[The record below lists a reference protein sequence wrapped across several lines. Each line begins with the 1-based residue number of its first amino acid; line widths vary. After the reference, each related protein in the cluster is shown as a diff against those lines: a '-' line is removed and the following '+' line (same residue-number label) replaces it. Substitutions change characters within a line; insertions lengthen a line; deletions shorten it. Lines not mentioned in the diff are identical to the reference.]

1 MPSYDDD
8 DVIDYENELPDFEE
22 EADLDDYLNDEEY
35 ELMNEIL
42 PQARKEMTDYQGW
55 DNFALKREILETN
68 FDLPEALKQLKRAF
82 KKKKASEVGLQP
94 PSRGLSR
101 LEQLARARAAQNS
114 TPTAAQ
120 SGTDEDRSVSLLS
133 RLRNSERK
141 NDLPST
147 SLSDRLKRKP
157 PLTSQRSQRVSS
169 KLPASSSETNT
180 SQSLGSKLFTLRCQ
194 KPQVSS
200 SDPQSQKL
208 SSKRIRDLPEDRW
221 RSLKSLRL
229 ASGFDQNAKIR
240 VTDSLVLASVIMKQ
254 FDPREA
260 SQRVQK
266 HHYYE
271 MFTSFFPKDACCTN
285 ETKLAKMKAIE
296 NFKKPSPDDVVL
308 EAQSNALDNV
318 TESVAKMKMQEK
330 AKPEYKKAT
339 KSTKPLDPVDIPSY
353 LNKTKPHCSFVVIG
367 HVDSGKSTLMGRLL
381 YDLGVVD
388 INHIR
393 KLKRESEI
401 VGKSSFHLAWVMDQT
416 PEERERGVTVSVC
429 TSDFETPNT
438 RFTIV
443 DAPGHRDF
451 VPSAIAGISEA
462 DVAVLSIDCGT
473 DAFESGFNLDGQT
486 KEHTLLARSLGV
498 SRIVVAMNK
507 MDTVDWFQGRFD
519 QIKNELALFF
529 EGLGYLQDQISWIP
543 CSGLSGEG
551 VCKKSS
557 SDTQHWYS
565 GPTLIEELENR
576 ATEIARLYK
585 KEVMNVPFLFSITD
599 VISVGKNEEITVSG
613 KVESGSI
620 QAGETVNIFPSEQG
634 AIVNKITIDN
644 NERQVPIIV
653 KGDFAALKL
662 RNAFADIIEA
672 GDLAASPEFQVP
684 IRTTFRVQA
693 LTFQMDR
700 PLLPGTPFMFFKGVN
715 EQPARVSKLISI
727 IDKHDPNKIIKR
739 KVKHLGSNQAA
750 VLEIELVDEKRW
762 IPLLDSK
769 QNKRLSRIVM
779 RKEGR
784 TIAAGT
790 IIE

>member
-1 MPSYDDD
+1 MPSFDED
-8 DVIDYENELPDFEE
+8 DVMDYENELPDFEE

-68 FDLPEALKQLKRAF
+68 FDLPEALKQL
-82 KKKKASEVGLQP
+82 
-94 PSRGLSR
+94 
-101 LEQLARARAAQNS
+101 EQLARARAAQND
-114 TPTAAQ
+114 TPTATQ
-120 SGTDEDRSVSLLS
+120 CGIDDDRSVSLLS
-133 RLRNSERK
+133 RLRNSGRK
-141 NDLPST
+141 KDLPSA

-157 PLTSQRSQRVSS
+157 PLASQLTQRLSS
-169 KLPASSSETNT
+169 KLSAPSSETNT
-180 SQSLGSKLFTLRCQ
+180 SHSLGSKLFTLRCQ
-194 KPQVSS
+194 KPQMSS
-200 SDPQSQKL
+200 SGSQFQKL
-208 SSKRIRDLPEDRW
+208 SSKRIKDLPEDHW
-221 RSLKSLRL
+221 RSIKSLRL
-229 ASGFDQNAKIR
+229 ASWLSQDAK
-240 VTDSLVLASVIMKQ
+240 VSVKDSLVLATVIMKQ
-254 FDPREA
+254 SDPREA

-266 HHYYE
+266 HNYYE
-271 MFTSFFPKDACCTN
+271 MFTSFFPRDVCCTN
-285 ETKLAKMKAIE
+285 ETKLAKIKAIE

-318 TESVAKMKMQEK
+318 TESVAKIKMQEK

-339 KSTKPLDPVDIPSY
+339 KPTKPLDPVDIPSY
-353 LNKTKPHCSFVVIG
+353 LNKAKPHCSFVVIG

-462 DVAVLSIDCGT
+462 DLAVLSIDCGT

-565 GPTLIEELENR
+565 GPTLVEELENR
-576 ATEIARLYK
+576 ATEIASLYK
-585 KEVMNVPFLFSITD
+585 KEVMNAPFLFSITD
-599 VISVGKNEEITVSG
+599 VISVGKNEELTVSG

-620 QAGETVNIFPSEQG
+620 QPGETINIFPSEQS
-634 AIVNKITIDN
+634 ATVNKITIDN

-662 RNAFADIIEA
+662 RNAFADIVET
-672 GDLAASPEFQVP
+672 GDLAASPEFQIP

-727 IDKHDPNKIIKR
+727 IDKHDPNKTIKR

-750 VLEIELVDEKRW
+750 ILEIELVDEKRW

-769 QNKRLSRIVM
+769 QSKRLSRIVM